1 MVLKGNVSTVD
12 NINRKA
18 RVIISNMDNSVTSE
32 VTVARHIGTLEIN
45 DLVAVIFFSDNL
57 SDGLVI
63 GKF

>member
-1 MVLKGNVSTVD
+1 MVLKGNISTVD

-18 RVIISNMDNSVTSE
+18 RVILRNMDNSVTSE
-32 VTVARHIGTLEIN
+32 VMVAKHVGVLEIN